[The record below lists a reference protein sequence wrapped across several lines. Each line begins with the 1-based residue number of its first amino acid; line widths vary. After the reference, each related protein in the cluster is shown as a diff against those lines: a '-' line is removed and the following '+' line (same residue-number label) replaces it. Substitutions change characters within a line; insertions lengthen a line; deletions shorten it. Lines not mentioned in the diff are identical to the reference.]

1 MRKRS
6 LGVGIVVIALFVA
19 GVWSGIGSA
28 RMGSSTEAVALKAT
42 LAAGAEVPRPTGAKP
57 GAGGSFAAGLTR
69 KASGGTLAWRLTFH
83 GLTGASI
90 AAHVHTGKP
99 GKAGPIAVALCGP
112 CRSGQ
117 RGSAKVNARTVS
129 ALMTGG
135 AYVNVHTT
143 KNPGGEI
150 RGQVKKGGTAVAPPT
165 TTTTSPTTTTTT
177 TPYPPYP

>member
-1 MRKRS
+1 MSKRA
-6 LGVGIVVIALFVA
+6 LGAGVVVVALFVT
-19 GVWSGIGSA
+19 GVWAGIGSA
-28 RMGSSTEAVALKAT
+28 RQGASTEAIALKAT
-42 LAAGAEVPRPTGAKP
+42 LAAAAEVPKPTGTKT

-69 KASGGTLAWRLTFH
+69 KATGGTLAWRLTFH
-83 GLTGASI
+83 GLTGSAI

-117 RGSAKVNARTVS
+117 RGSAKVTARTMS
-129 ALMTGG
+129 ALLAGG

-177 TPYPPYP
+177 PYPPYP